1 MSMKYNGYRPV
12 IIWALLPLLAIA
24 IFVFSFNY
32 FMKDLPQID
41 SGIALNTSRGL
52 AALYTIILCIFF
64 GFYLSKV
71 KTQKILISSVFI
83 IYIAVI
89 GLSSYSVGL
98 IGLSFYTTFIGAS
111 YAIKQRRNNNRA

>member
-1 MSMKYNGYRPV
+1 MKYNGYKPL
-12 IIWALLPLLAIA
+12 IIWAVLPLFAIA

-41 SGIALNTSRGL
+41 SGIAVNISRGL

-71 KTQKILISSVFI
+71 KIQKILISSVFI

-89 GLSSYSVGL
+89 GLSSYGVGL
-98 IGLSFYTTFIGAS
+98 IGLSFYTAFIGVS
-111 YAIKQRRNNNRA
+111 YAIKQRKINNRA